1 VSGLSVLKFITTHPL
16 SRGKEIEAVI
26 RFAKWQIGSRLVGGD
41 VVHGWVNGSK
51 FLVRAGETGLTGNVY
66 TGLHEFADM
75 GFLLHVLRK
84 EDLFVDVGANVGSY
98 SILAGGAVGAR
109 VCAFEPVLSTYNRLV
124 QNVRLNRL
132 EDRVRCLNAAVGRES
147 GTVRFTS
154 DLDTV
159 NHAIG
164 DGESHINTVDV
175 EVTTLDDA
183 LRGENPYLVKIDVE
197 GYEAAV
203 LQGAVEMLG
212 KKGLQSLIMELNG
225 SGNRYNFEESRILES
240 MLDLGFQRYSYDPL
254 SRSLMNLGYDNL
266 PSANT
271 LFIRD
276 KSEVLDR
283 IANAPLVT
291 VLGKRF

>member
-1 VSGLSVLKFITTHPL
+1 MSGLSVLKFITTHPL

-41 VVHGWVNGSK
+41 VVHAWVNGSK

-109 VCAFEPVLSTYNRLV
+109 VCAFEPVLSTYSRLV

-132 EDRVRCLNAAVGRES
+132 EERVRCLNAGVGSES

-159 NHAIG
+159 NHAIV

-197 GYEAAV
+197 GYESAV
-203 LQGAVEMLG
+203 LQGAVETLG
-212 KKGLQSLIMELNG
+212 RKGLQCLIMELNG

-254 SRSLMNLGYDNL
+254 SRGLRNLGYDN
-266 PSANT
+266 PSSANT

-276 KSEVLDR
+276 KSEVLER
-283 IANAPLVT
+283 IANAPLVS
-291 VLGKRF
+291 VLGRRF

>member
-1 VSGLSVLKFITTHPL
+1 VSALTVLKFITTHPL

-132 EDRVRCLNAAVGRES
+132 EDRVRCQNAAVGRES

-276 KSEVLDR
+276 KPEVLDR

>member
-1 VSGLSVLKFITTHPL
+1 MSGLSVLKFITTHPL
-16 SRGKEIEAVI
+16 SRGKQIDAVM
-26 RFAKWQIGSRLVGGD
+26 RFAKWQIGCRLVGGD

-84 EDLFVDVGANVGSY
+84 EDLFVDVGANAGSY
-98 SILAGGAVGAR
+98 SILAGGAVGAH
-109 VCAFEPVLSTYNRLV
+109 VCAFEPVHSTYNRLV

-132 EDRVRCLNAAVGRES
+132 EDRVRCLNVAVGCDS
-147 GTVRFTS
+147 GTVKFTS

-159 NHAIG
+159 NHAIVE
-164 DGESHINTVDV
+164 GESRINTVDV
-175 EVTTLDDA
+175 EVVTLDDV
-183 LRGENPYLVKIDVE
+183 LRDQNPFLVKIDVE

-212 KKGLQSLIMELNG
+212 KKGLQSLIIELNG
-225 SGNRYNFEESRILES
+225 SGNRYKFEESRILES
-240 MLDLGFQRYSYDPL
+240 MLDLGFQRYSYNPL
-254 SRSLMNLGYDNL
+254 SRSLRNLGCDSL
-266 PSANT
+266 PLANT

-276 KSEVLDR
+276 KSEVLER
-283 IANAPLVT
+283 IASAPLVT
-291 VLGKRF
+291 VLGKTF